1 MADAES
7 DQIVHGS
14 PTAASEL
21 PTTPIS
27 SDRERV
33 DGSSAPDTPG
43 RVAESE
49 RSAPA
54 ADADAEH
61 GGEHD
66 DDVFS
71 GRPDLAQD
79 AIETLRARNKQ
90 LKKEQLQVK
99 KQLKNQ
105 ARKRAR
111 VIKRMKNLDTAS
123 VLQVLMDRGIDFKGH
138 GGSSSSSA
146 ARTPKPARARATA
159 ASDAADTAA

>member
-1 MADAES
+1 MPVGRILVTEEADAEG

-27 SDRERV
+27 SDRGRV

-90 LKKEQLQVK
+90 LKKEYPY
-99 KQLKNQ
+99 
-105 ARKRAR
+105 
-111 VIKRMKNLDTAS
+111 NLWNHH
-123 VLQVLMDRGIDFKGH
+123 MDMF
-138 GGSSSSSA
+138 
-146 ARTPKPARARATA
+146 
-159 ASDAADTAA
+159 